1 MKQGDTVAVDIEHD
15 FEASVG
21 YWVTVSALAFRKALN
36 EELAPHGVT
45 YRQSQVLGWLILDG
59 ELSQSELATRMDI
72 EPPTLTGIID
82 RMECAGHVARHVSDS
97 DRRRKMI
104 RIEEAARPVWK
115 KIAECARRLRKVAT
129 AGLTDRQ
136 VTELLELLRIV
147 HQNLSKR
154 TSDVSHNH

>member
-1 MKQGDTVAVDIEHD
+1 MKQGNNVTVDIEHD

-21 YWVTVSALAFRKALN
+21 YWVTISALAFRKALN

-82 RMECAGHVARHVSDS
+82 RLESAGHVARHVSEA

-104 RIEEAARPVWK
+104 RIEEAATPVWK
-115 KIAECARRLRKVAT
+115 KIAECARRLRRVT
-129 AGLTDRQ
+129 TDGLTDRQ
-136 VTELLELLRIV
+136 VTQLRELLRIV
-147 HQNLSKR
+147 HQNLSR
-154 TSDVSHNH
+154 PASDFSDNA